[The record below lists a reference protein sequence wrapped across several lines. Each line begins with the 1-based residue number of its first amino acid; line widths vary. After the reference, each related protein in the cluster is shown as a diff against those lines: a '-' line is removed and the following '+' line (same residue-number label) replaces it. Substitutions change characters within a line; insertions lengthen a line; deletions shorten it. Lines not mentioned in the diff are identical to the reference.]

1 MKKILRNTW
10 NILIKTLGY
19 ALMFILLLGLGFWFI
34 YRPLKVATYSPPEGE
49 HIQQKQEYLQHI
61 QGKPESS
68 PNIII
73 VNFDDLGYGDLSIYG
88 NQLIHT
94 PVMDSLAE
102 NGIKMT
108 QFYSC
113 SPVCT
118 PSRAGLLTGRL
129 PKRSYSGDHVFF
141 PEEHAV
147 ANLRKLRG
155 QTNEIARDE
164 IMISEVLK
172 AKGYA
177 TAIVGK
183 WHLGDRKG
191 YLPND
196 FGFDYYYG
204 VHYSNDMIPLHL
216 YRNEE
221 IIERDEK
228 ELINGGIGYYDEDT
242 PIKGKALD
250 QSILTDNYTSE
261 AINFIRKQQD
271 TPFFLYF
278 AHSFPHEP
286 HISSKEQRGKSKGGI
301 YGDVV
306 EDLDRS
312 MGNLMDA
319 LVEMGHMDNTLL
331 FITSDNG
338 GDIQGSVGELRGRK
352 QMTYEG
358 GQRVP
363 MIMYGP
369 AFIPEAYV
377 SDAMATNLDLFPSIL
392 ALVGTEPPEDRSI
405 DGQNILGILQDK
417 GYRPHEYIYYY
428 AAANGKVQG
437 VRDSTFKYLEGA
449 PGRAVSLVGSIGV
462 VQEMPPQLTHI
473 QLDNESHNLI
483 KNFPDKATFFK
494 NMIMERQADLE
505 TNPRGWLDQ

>member
-1 MKKILRNTW
+1 MKKLLRNSW
-10 NILIKTLGY
+10 NFLIKGLGY
-19 ALMFILLLGLGFWFI
+19 LLMLILLVGIGFWFI
-34 YRPLKVATYSPPEGE
+34 YRPIKIANYSPPEEE
-49 HIQQKQEYLQHI
+49 HMQQKQEYLQHI
-61 QGKPESS
+61 QGKVERS

-73 VNFDDLGYGDLSIYG
+73 VNFDDLGYGDLSSFG

-129 PKRSYSGDHVFF
+129 PKRSYAGDHVFF
-141 PEEHAV
+141 PEGHAV
-147 ANLRKLRG
+147 AKLRKLRG
-155 QTNEIARDE
+155 QKNEIARDE
-164 IMISEVLK
+164 IMLSEVLK

-183 WHLGDRKG
+183 WHLGDRAG
-191 YLPND
+191 HLPND

-216 YRNEE
+216 YRNAE

-228 ELINGGIGYYDEDT
+228 ELVEGGMGYYDEDT

-250 QSILTDNYTSE
+250 QTVLTDNYTSE
-261 AINFIRKQQD
+261 AINFIRENQEA
-271 TPFFLYF
+271 PFFLYF

-286 HISSKEQRGKSKGGI
+286 HISSKAQRGKSKGGL

-312 MGNLMDA
+312 MGNLMNA
-319 LVEMGHMDNTLL
+319 LSEMGLMENTLL

-338 GDIQGSVGELRGRK
+338 GDIQGSVGNLRGRK

-363 MIMYGP
+363 MIIYGP
-369 AFIPEAYV
+369 AFIPEPYE
-377 SDAMATNLDLFPSIL
+377 SDALASNLDLFPSIL
-392 ALVGTEPPEDRSI
+392 ALVDTELPADRAI

-417 GYRPHEYIYYY
+417 GYRPHAYMFYY
-428 AAANGKVQG
+428 AAANGNIQG
-437 VRDSTFKYLEGA
+437 VRDSSFKYLEGA
-449 PGRAVSLVGSIGV
+449 PGRAVSLMGSIGV
-462 VQEMPPQLTHI
+462 VQEMPPQLTNV
-473 QLDNESHNLI
+473 QLDNEAHNLI
-483 KNFPDKATFFK
+483 KNYPDKATFFK
-494 NMIMERQADLE
+494 NMIQERQAEMDA
-505 TNPRGWLDQ
+505 NPRAWVD